1 MERAGSAYERQAQ
14 QIDLASVAQQRRV
27 AIAGE
32 ENTLQQAYN
41 NLGKTIL
48 QNRLALA
55 KTDAEKLAI
64 SRQIKDIEVE
74 SARLQYQATM
84 LQIQAENDLKAAAL
98 NRAIQTREAIKA
110 TLQLAEA
117 LYSAGQIGLDKVLTY
132 RLELQKA
139 VGAANA
145 AQQEFNQTR
154 TLGALRGRT
163 AGVNLQAA
171 EVQASGNFAQ
181 ALANVSR
188 TGGFGQPRY
197 YIETPDGRIP
207 QFAKGGYVTR
217 PTLAMIGEGGE
228 PEYVVP
234 RSKVKSFAAAVSSGV
249 SGERALAS
257 KRPSWREIALEILAN
272 DPTNYTKA
280 AYAVKA
286 GWRKQGMNWSDAE
299 RNIVQKKALESLG
312 FRVAPSVHWG
322 GGGVSIKGYPSLNNI
337 RRELEMLRN
346 RRQGIGASTGG
357 SGITLNTR
365 IDRVIRRDG
374 EDGVTLAQAQA
385 LASDAARQ
393 AVAQMDRRIT
403 SPSYRQSRGLRG

>member
-1 MERAGSAYERQAQ
+1 
-14 QIDLASVAQQRRV
+14 
-27 AIAGE
+27 
-32 ENTLQQAYN
+32 
-41 NLGKTIL
+41 
-48 QNRLALA
+48 
-55 KTDAEKLAI
+55 
-64 SRQIKDIEVE
+64 
-74 SARLQYQATM
+74 M

-98 NRAIQTREAIKA
+98 NRAIQTREAIQA

-145 AQQEFNQTR
+145 AQQEFNQTK

-217 PTLAMIGEGGE
+217 PTLAVIGEGGE

-234 RSKVKSFAAAVSSGV
+234 RSKAKSFAAAVSSGV
-249 SGERALAS
+249 SGEQAIAS
-257 KRPSWREIALEILAN
+257 RRPSWREIALETLAN
-272 DPTNYTKA
+272 DPMNFTTA
-280 AYAVKA
+280 ANAVKA
-286 GWRKQGMNWSDAE
+286 GWRKQGMKWGSAQDDIMH
-299 RNIVQKKALESLG
+299 RKALESLG
-312 FRVAPSVHWG
+312 FKVARSVHWG
-322 GGGVSIKGYPSLNNI
+322 AGGTSIKGHPSLSNI
-337 RRELEMLRN
+337 RRELEALRN
-346 RRQGIGASTGG
+346 RRQGGSSSSGGA
-357 SGITLNTR
+357 GITLNTR
-365 IDRVIRRDG
+365 IDRVIRQDG
-374 EDGVTLAQAQA
+374 EDRVTIAQAQA